1 MDDIY
6 WIVTIGKLEAVTRF
20 AFIACIVFLT
30 IFVVGMTVTHGDHN
44 FDENTRKNFRKIV
57 IMFGVFTLT
66 LVGIWS
72 FLPSEKDMY
81 MIYGMGTV
89 VDYCKNNQDID
100 SLPDN
105 TIEALDTW
113 VNMMN
118 KNK

>member
-1 MDDIY
+1 
-6 WIVTIGKLEAVTRF
+6 
-20 AFIACIVFLT
+20 
-30 IFVVGMTVTHGDHN
+30 
-44 FDENTRKNFRKIV
+44 
-57 IMFGVFTLT
+57 MFGVFTLT

-81 MIYGMGTV
+81 MIYDMGTV
-89 VDYCKNNQDID
+89 VDYYKNNQDID